1 MIKVIFLDAVGTL
14 FDVKG
19 SVGEIYGE
27 FAKKAGVNVD
37 AKAVNTAFFQAFKE
51 APAMA
56 FPGADPVD
64 LPNLEFAWWE
74 KLAYITF
81 ERVGVVDQF
90 PDFHHF
96 FVPLYNIFST
106 AQPWSVYPDV
116 VPALEIWRSHG
127 IKLAVLSNF
136 DSRLYPVLKALKLD
150 KYFASVTIST
160 EVGAAKPSPQI
171 FQTAWQKHYLPADQI
186 LHIGD
191 SFTADYEGAL
201 QAGLQS
207 IWLDRHYQDTF
218 PRQSS
223 IHVCENLL
231 ECIDLVRDDF

>member
-27 FAKKAGVNVD
+27 FAAKAGVNID
-37 AKAVNTAFFQAFKE
+37 AKALNTAFFQAFKQ

-56 FPGADPVD
+56 FPTANPADIPT
-64 LPNLEFAWWE
+64 LEFAWWE
-74 KLAYITF
+74 KLAYMTF
-81 ERVGVVDQF
+81 EMLGAVDQF
-90 PDFHHF
+90 PDFHEF

-106 AQPWSVYPDV
+106 AQPWFVYADV
-116 VPALEIWRSHG
+116 IPALEIWRSQSM
-127 IKLAVLSNF
+127 KLAVLSNF
-136 DSRLYPVLKALKLD
+136 DSRLYPVLKALELD

-160 EVGAAKPSPQI
+160 EVGAAKPDKKI
-171 FQTAWQKHYLPADQI
+171 FQVAWQKHYLPADQI

-191 SFTADYEGAL
+191 GFTADYEGAL

-207 IWLDRHYQDTF
+207 IWLDRHSQDSSS
-218 PRQSS
+218 RQSS
-223 IHVCENLL
+223 RQVCNNLL
-231 ECIDLVRDDF
+231 ECVESLNNPR